1 MNKLKQFWVKTKSF
15 FTETARVM
23 RVTKKPNK
31 ENFKMIVKVSALG
44 MIVIGFIGFLISFIG
59 TLLGVK

>member
-1 MNKLKQFWVKTKSF
+1 MNKLKQFLVNTKSF
-15 FTETARVM
+15 FTEAVRVM
-23 RVTKKPNK
+23 RVTKKPNM

-44 MIVIGFIGFLISFIG
+44 MVVIGFIGFLISFVG